1 MQKTVFITYISNN
14 LYFFWFSWWKQSPED
29 LCAIITR
36 AEAEQWLCACALL
49 TRRDPRIC
57 ACRRE
62 TRIKNCNICLHISGK
77 LRCRRMRAAITSP
90 ASRSARTRLEFMRLD
105 LQRSAAASSGP
116 AAASSGPAESWVTG
130 DKHRPTAPRSPTRID
145 PRASGCFPSRTASEP
160 RISPAEPVRSS
171 PQRARDP
178 AARNHCTSP
187 EPFCSR

>member
-1 MQKTVFITYISNN
+1 MQKTVFKTYISNN

-29 LCAIITR
+29 LCAIKTR

-77 LRCRRMRAAITSP
+77 LRRRRMRAAITSP

-116 AAASSGPAESWVTG
+116 AESWVTG

-145 PRASGCFPSRTASEP
+145 PRASGWFPSRTASES
-160 RISPAEPVRSS
+160 RASVRRNRSARVLS
-171 PQRARDP
+171 GPGIQR
-178 AARNHCTSP
+178 P
-187 EPFCSR
+187 ETTAPHRSLSVAVKYS